1 MVDQQ
6 TGDVSVSVDLAEIG
20 AELAL
25 VTHEIETAF
34 RQTAG
39 VIADELKSAARS
51 GEADFQ
57 RMAQAIASELPAL
70 AMQRVFAGNGDGHVG
85 AQPMT
90 INVSAPQTGGQASGG
105 ALGLSANAIGLLVA
119 QAVRRGG
126 RFT

>member
-39 VIADELKSAARS
+39 VIADELKSAAR
-51 GEADFQ
+51 
-57 RMAQAIASELPAL
+57 P
-70 AMQRVFAGNGDGHVG
+70 
-85 AQPMT
+85 
-90 INVSAPQTGGQASGG
+90 
-105 ALGLSANAIGLLVA
+105 
-119 QAVRRGG
+119 
-126 RFT
+126 

>member
-51 GEADFQ
+51 GELSLRAYHSEAAADSA
-57 RMAQAIASELPAL
+57 RLLLRAS
-70 AMQRVFAGNGDGHVG
+70 
-85 AQPMT
+85 
-90 INVSAPQTGGQASGG
+90 
-105 ALGLSANAIGLLVA
+105 
-119 QAVRRGG
+119 
-126 RFT
+126 